1 MLSNPSSATSRKR
14 SFINLQKQRIM
25 INLLINDQKVSVEPG
40 TTVLAAAKKLKINI
54 PTLCNHDDLCVAG
67 NCRVCVVEQKGARTL
82 IASCATPASEGME
95 IHTNTLKVRNARKHI
110 VELLLTEHRSDCT
123 KCYKN
128 QNCELQSLANEF
140 AFGDTIFL
148 DLVEDHKYNIDRS
161 SPSFIKDDS
170 KCIRCQRCVRTCSEL
185 QQVSAIAV
193 ANKGAHQKISSFHER
208 PMSHVV
214 CTNCGQCVNR
224 CPTGAL
230 VEKTYIDQVWDAI
243 YDPEKHVVVQTAPA
257 VRVALGEDLG
267 YDPGERVTGK
277 MVNALKQLGFNS
289 VLDTDFSADLTI
301 MEEGTELLVRL
312 KKALVDGDKKISL
325 PMFTSCSPGWIKFIE
340 HKYPEFLPNLS
351 SCKSPQQ
358 MFGALAKTFYAKKRN
373 IDPSKI
379 VSVSIMPC
387 TAKKFEADRPEMR
400 ASGFKDVDY
409 VLTTRELAVMIKQA
423 GIDFRNIEETHYDS
437 IMGNSTGAAVI
448 FGATGGVMEAAL
460 RTAYEIVTGR
470 EVPFGNLN
478 ITPVR
483 GMDGVKEASIKIE
496 GCVDAWKFLEGAEL
510 KVAIAH
516 GLVNANKIMKLVKSG
531 QAHYHF
537 VEIMGCPG
545 GCIGGGGQPI
555 PTNMEIRKSR
565 MKAIYSE
572 DEHMVLRKSHENP
585 DVIAI
590 YKEFLDQPN
599 SHKSHELLHTHYV
612 ERDNF

>member
-1 MLSNPSSATSRKR
+1 
-14 SFINLQKQRIM
+14 M
-25 INLLINDQKVSVEPG
+25 INLTINDTPVSVPAG
-40 TTVLAAAKKLKINI
+40 TTVLDAAKKLKINI
-54 PTLCNHDDLCVAG
+54 PTLCNHADLCVAG
-67 NCRVCVVEQKGARTL
+67 NCRVCVVEMTGARTL
-82 IASCATPASEGME
+82 IAACAMPVSEGMH

-110 VELLLTEHRSDCT
+110 VELLLSEHRADCT

-140 AFGDTIFL
+140 AFGDHIFL

-161 SPSFIKDDS
+161 SPSFVKDDS

-185 QQVSAIAV
+185 QYISAIAV
-193 ANKGAHQKISSFHER
+193 ANKGAHQKISSFHDR

-267 YDPGERVTGK
+267 YDPGQRVTGK
-277 MVNALKQLGFNS
+277 MVTALKQLGFNS
-289 VLDTDFSADLTI
+289 VLDTDFTADLTI
-301 MEEGTELLVRL
+301 MEEGTELLTRL
-312 KKALVDGDKKISL
+312 KKALVDGDKKTAL

-351 SCKSPQQ
+351 TCKSPQQ
-358 MFGALAKTFYAKKRN
+358 MFGALAKTFYAQKRKL
-373 IDPSKI
+373 DPSKI

-400 ASGFKDVDY
+400 SSGFKDVDF

-423 GIDFRNIEETHYDS
+423 GIDFRNLEDSNYDS
-437 IMGNSTGAAVI
+437 VMGDSTGAAVI

-483 GMDGVKEASIKIE
+483 GMDGVKEATIKIE
-496 GCVDAWKFLEGAEL
+496 GCVKEWKFLEGVEL
-510 KVAIAH
+510 KIAIAH
-516 GLVNANKIMKLVKSG
+516 GLVNANKIMKLVRDGK
-531 QAHYHF
+531 APFHF
-537 VEIMGCPG
+537 VEIMACPG

-555 PTNMEIRKSR
+555 PTNMEIRKNR

-572 DEHMVLRKSHENP
+572 DEHMILRKSHENP
-585 DVIAI
+585 EVLAI
-590 YKEFLDQPN
+590 YKEFLGKPN
-599 SHKSHELLHTHYV
+599 SHKSHDLLHTHYV
-612 ERDNF
+612 VRESY

>member
-1 MLSNPSSATSRKR
+1 
-14 SFINLQKQRIM
+14 M
-25 INLLINDQKVSVEPG
+25 IKLTINDQSVSVPAG
-40 TTVLAAAKKLKINI
+40 TTVLTAAKKLNLNI
-54 PTLCNHDDLCVAG
+54 PTLCNHPDLCVAG

-82 IASCATPASEGME
+82 IASCATPVAEGME

-110 VELLLTEHRSDCT
+110 VELLLSEHRADCT

-128 QNCELQSLANEF
+128 QKCELQALANEY
-140 AFGDTIFL
+140 AFGDHVFL

-170 KCIRCQRCVRTCSEL
+170 KCIHCQRCVRTCSQL
-185 QQVSAIAV
+185 QYISAIAV
-193 ANKGAHQKISSFHER
+193 ANKGARQKISSFHDR

-277 MVNALKQLGFNS
+277 MVNALKQLGFSS

-351 SCKSPQQ
+351 TCKSPQQ
-358 MFGALAKTFYAKKRN
+358 MFGALAKTFYAQKRKL
-373 IDPSKI
+373 DPSKI

-387 TAKKFEADRPEMR
+387 VAKKYEAERPEMR
-400 ASGFKDVDY
+400 ASGHKDVDF

-423 GIDFRNIEETHYDS
+423 GIDFRSLEPVNYDS
-437 IMGNSTGAAVI
+437 IMGDSTGAAVI

-470 EVPFGNLN
+470 EIPFANLN

-483 GMDGVKEASIKIE
+483 GMEGVKEATLKIE
-496 GCVDAWKFLEGAEL
+496 GCIDGWKFLEGAEL

-516 GLVNANKIMKLVKSG
+516 GLVNANKIMKLVREGK
-531 QAHYHF
+531 APYHF
-537 VEIMGCPG
+537 IEVMACPG

-555 PTNMEIRKSR
+555 PTSMEIRQKR
-565 MKAIYSE
+565 MNAIYSE
-572 DEHMVLRKSHENP
+572 DENMVLRKSHENP

-590 YKEFLDQPN
+590 YKEFLDKPN

-612 ERDNF
+612 ERDNY